1 MSSVLIQNPLDNID
15 KKSKKISKKN
25 KKQNSDYEN
34 KENIQNNIPHQILID
49 EDLQS
54 SKKLEEKKEEKKE
67 KKSKRSKRD
76 CEKIKEIT
84 MRNEVD
90 KIYNETERLKQEYAE
105 KKSNYDLFENPQF
118 KKFIKNVE
126 IQLLFLLSLVVL
138 FIFLGSVLM
147 INSSNKEYDGF
158 SIACIIIT
166 TILFA
171 NTILLIVS
179 VQIGLLNE
187 PELSKA
193 FRLFVALESIIL
205 ITCFCFNFVNLCLNI
220 NKKNFPKFLALSL
233 FLLIIINIIFVFK
246 KSLSLF
252 IESYMILLGKK
263 TEYSV
268 LISRESQIN
277 KSDIVNNSLSNLYIQ
292 TGNNEDLNKTNSVL
306 LNNNVKKIEENK
318 SDENSKNFFFY
329 NRFHYSVSS
338 DRKNDY
344 SLNNFKKI

>member
-54 SKKLEEKKEEKKE
+54 SKKLEEKKEEKKD

-76 CEKIKEIT
+76 YEKIKEIT
-84 MRNEVD
+84 MRKEVD

-105 KKSNYDLFENPQF
+105 KKSNYYLFENPQF

-205 ITCFCFNFVNLCLNI
+205 F
-220 NKKNFPKFLALSL
+220 FL
-233 FLLIIINIIFVFK
+233 V
-246 KSLSLF
+246 
-252 IESYMILLGKK
+252 
-263 TEYSV
+263 
-268 LISRESQIN
+268 
-277 KSDIVNNSLSNLYIQ
+277 
-292 TGNNEDLNKTNSVL
+292 
-306 LNNNVKKIEENK
+306 
-318 SDENSKNFFFY
+318 
-329 NRFHYSVSS
+329 
-338 DRKNDY
+338 
-344 SLNNFKKI
+344 